1 MTAAPALP
9 AAPLAAAVPATV
21 LRSGP
26 TYWLASLR
34 AMLRFEYGK
43 MRQWALML
51 VLIETTMGAGMALLY
66 GFFYPHVT
74 AVRAIYITTGA
85 PTLALIPVGF
95 VMVPG
100 SIGLD
105 KLAGTFDY
113 MWSLPAPRSAQ
124 VTATFL
130 LYSVL
135 ALPGTALALLV
146 ATWRYG
152 VNLSPSPLLLPAVV
166 LCSLMAVSVGYG
178 MALAIANAMVANL
191 ISNALDIHRA
201 AVLADRVPRVAATRL
216 ALRIAQ
222 GAALLQHGHGHKGW
236 AHRRGREQPGHVVR
250 RPGAVDRDGL
260 RSYRVGGGAPAL
272 SVSQLRPTRA
282 SSGRAATAA

>member
-1 MTAAPALP
+1 
-9 AAPLAAAVPATV
+9 V
-21 LRSGP
+21 
-26 TYWLASLR
+26 ASLR

-74 AVRAIYITTGA
+74 AVRALYITTGA

-124 VTATFL
+124 ATATFL

-152 VNLSPSPLLLPAVV
+152 VDLSPSPLLVPAAV

-178 MALAIANAMVANL
+178 MALAIPNEMVVNL
-191 ISNALDIHRA
+191 ISNALIFV
-201 AVLADRVPRVAATRL
+201 VLLFSPIV
-216 ALRIAQ
+216 
-222 GAALLQHGHGHKGW
+222 
-236 AHRRGREQPGHVVR
+236 
-250 RPGAVDRDGL
+250 
-260 RSYRVGGGAPAL
+260 YPA
-272 SVSQLRPTRA
+272 SQLPGWLHDLHRVLPFYNMAVVIRA
-282 SSGRAATAA
+282 GLTKGVVSHVATSFLVLVLWSAAGCAVTAWVVGRRR